1 MKKATDIFSELGRRL
16 ANFGQSAADRSVVE
30 RACRENPWFLPHEIR
45 RAVTAIRTSYLDPD
59 KLASWIGNY
68 DRPAALPARRVL
80 VIMAGNIPLVGFFDL
95 LCVLMAGHRCLIKPS
110 AKDTV
115 LMEYVVGLLREIEPG
130 IPVGFYDGEAP
141 VAAVIATG
149 SDNANRYF
157 RARYGGMKTL
167 LRGNRHSVAVL
178 CGDETQEQ
186 LAALADDMFAYSGLG
201 CRNVSLL
208 FVPQGA
214 SVALPPYETHPK
226 YRNNYLQRRAL
237 RTLCRQE
244 FTDTG
249 SALLIRQPEF
259 PQALSEISVIEYRSR
274 QEAEEWLRAHDAELQ
289 CVVAAGIAHGR
300 RVDFGE
306 AQRPSLTDYPDAA
319 DVIEFLYAL

>member
-16 ANFGQSAADRSVVE
+16 ENFGQSAEERAVIE
-30 RACRENPWFLPHEIR
+30 RACRDNSWFVPHEVV
-45 RAVTAIRTSYLDPD
+45 RAVAAIRDSYLDPNR
-59 KLASWIGNY
+59 LTAWIGRY
-68 DRPAALPARRVL
+68 DRPPGLSERRVL

-95 LCVLMAGHRCLIKPS
+95 LCVVAAGHRCLIKPA

-115 LMEYVVGLLREIEPG
+115 LMEYVVGLLKEIEPA
-130 IPVGFYDGEAP
+130 IPVGFYDGQAA
-141 VAAVIATG
+141 VDAVIATG

-157 RARYGGMKTL
+157 RSRYAGMKTL

-178 CGDETQEQ
+178 CGNETEAQ

-208 FVPQGA
+208 FVPEGTE
-214 SVALPPYETHPK
+214 VALPSYAAHSK
-226 YRNNYLQRRAL
+226 YRNNYMQRKAL
-237 RTLCRQE
+237 RTVCRQE

-249 SALLIRQPEF
+249 TALLIRQLEF
-259 PQALSEISVIEYRSR
+259 PQALSEISVIEYRDP
-274 QEAEEWLRAHDAELQ
+274 QAVMEWLRTHDAELQ
-289 CVVAAGIAHGR
+289 CVVANGIEHSR
-300 RVDFGE
+300 RVDFGA
-306 AQRPSLTDYPDAA
+306 AQRPSLTDYPDEA